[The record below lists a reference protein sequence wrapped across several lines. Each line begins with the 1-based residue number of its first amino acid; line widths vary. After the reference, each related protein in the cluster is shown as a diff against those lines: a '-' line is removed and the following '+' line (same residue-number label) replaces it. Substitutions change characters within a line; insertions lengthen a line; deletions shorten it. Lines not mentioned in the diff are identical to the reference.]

1 MRDHENLRTLCD
13 NCLLHLYSTLDSTKG
28 FVPTVARNAILVK
41 FLKPKAKALIYKA
54 LKRDIKTLI
63 LTGRKATM
71 NLEATILDLKELN
84 LNIINAED

>member
-13 NCLLHLYSTLDSTKG
+13 NCLLHLYSTLDSTTG

-41 FLKPKAKALIYKA
+41 FLKPKEKALMYKT

-71 NLEATILDLKELN
+71 NLEVEILELKTLN
-84 LNIINAED
+84 LNVINAKD